1 MGPMTET
8 IDIAPFYDWL
18 SRDYDAM
25 TSFDQRFVRERPF
38 IKLLVDNYGIT
49 TALDAGTGTGFHA
62 LLLAQ
67 LGVQVTAVDISPEM
81 IEALHRRA
89 AEMGLHVTTHVAPF
103 HLLPELVPVSQD
115 AIFALGNTLAH
126 SASRADLLRTLTAFQ
141 SILRPG
147 GVVFVQVLNYR
158 QILSTRERVQMVRQV
173 GSTQF
178 TRWYE
183 YLGDLVRFHITQTN
197 TDSGEEISERS
208 IILRPVTDEQLREV
222 MVEAGFEEVRVYGG
236 ISMAPYDPAMSKDC
250 VVLARKPLPSS

>member
-1 MGPMTET
+1 MTET
-8 IDIAPFYDWL
+8 TGIAPFYDWL

-67 LGVQVTAVDISPEM
+67 LGVQVTAVDISPDM
-81 IEALHRRA
+81 IEALRKRA
-89 AEMGLHVTTHVAPF
+89 AGMGLHVDTHVAPF
-103 HLLPELVPVSQD
+103 HRLPELVTVRQD

-126 SASRADLLRTLTAFQ
+126 SASRADLLGTLTAFH

-147 GVVFVQVLNYR
+147 GVAFVQVLNYR
-158 QILSTRERVQMVRQV
+158 QILATRERVQMVRQV

-183 YLGDLVRFHITQTN
+183 YVGDLIRFHITQTN
-197 TDSGEEISERS
+197 MESGKELSENS
-208 IILRPVTDEQLREV
+208 IILRPVMDDELREI
-222 MVEAGFEEVRVYGG
+222 MVEAGFEDVRLYGG
-236 ISMAPYDPAMSKDC
+236 ISMAPYDPATSKDC
-250 VVLARKPLPSS
+250 VVLAQKRLSSP